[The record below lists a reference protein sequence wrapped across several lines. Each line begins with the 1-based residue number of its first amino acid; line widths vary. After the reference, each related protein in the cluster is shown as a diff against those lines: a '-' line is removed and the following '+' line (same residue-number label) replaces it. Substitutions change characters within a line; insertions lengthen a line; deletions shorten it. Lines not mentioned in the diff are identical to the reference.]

1 MGATLQTSNS
11 SSKRRR
17 HRAAAM
23 GEINITPFV
32 DVMLVLLIIFMVA
45 APLLITGVDVN
56 LPQSAAGELKQT
68 EDEPITITVQQD
80 GSIFINQTPVSEN
93 EFVTKMSA
101 NTNKDAKIIMNADQ
115 NVDYG
120 LVMRYVGLAN
130 SAGFNSFAFATIP
143 VKE

>member
-1 MGATLQTSNS
+1 MGATLQNSNS
-11 SSKRRR
+11 SGKHRRR
-17 HRAAAM
+17 RSAAM

-45 APLLITGVDVN
+45 APLLMTGVDVN

-68 EDEPITITVQQD
+68 EEEPITITVQQD
-80 GSIFINQTPVSEN
+80 GSVFINQTSVSEN
-93 EFVTKMSA
+93 EFVTKMAA

-120 LVMRYVGLAN
+120 IVMRYVGLAN
-130 SAGFNSFAFATIP
+130 NAGFNSFAFATIP